1 MDPQDLTDDT
11 LVLSGF
17 TSGAFFAERYRL
29 EKLLGAGAM
38 GKVFSATD
46 TRTGNTVAIKVLH
59 PERARKEIVLERFR
73 REAEI
78 LRALGHGGI
87 VRVLDAGRSAEG
99 VDYLA
104 MELLEGRTLKATTQ
118 ADGPF
123 DPGAFLPILIQIC
136 DALDAAH
143 LQGVV
148 HRDLKPDNIFIVPSG
163 DVKVVDFGL
172 SRLGSTD
179 RITKTGVMIGTPRY
193 MAPEQIRSAK
203 DATARTDV
211 YACGVLTY
219 EALAGASPFP
229 AADQGQLLGCVME
242 GRVVPLTEARPGL
255 PASLEPVIGRAM
267 APNAKERFATM
278 GAFAEAFADAIGRTT
293 GRSSLVMDAAVDLFA
308 DAEETDGRRHAIE
321 DPFGLSPGAPQPGE
335 PARFT
340 APPDAPSTPSRVT
353 APTPAPPERPRRA
366 ALPWLLFA
374 LALVVV
380 SCSAAGLA
388 LGARGCQRFV
398 SERLAE

>member
-1 MDPQDLTDDT
+1 
-11 LVLSGF
+11 
-17 TSGAFFAERYRL
+17 
-29 EKLLGAGAM
+29 
-38 GKVFSATD
+38 
-46 TRTGNTVAIKVLH
+46 
-59 PERARKEIVLERFR
+59 
-73 REAEI
+73 
-78 LRALGHGGI
+78 
-87 VRVLDAGRSAEG
+87 
-99 VDYLA
+99 
-104 MELLEGRTLKATTQ
+104 
-118 ADGPF
+118 
-123 DPGAFLPILIQIC
+123 
-136 DALDAAH
+136 
-143 LQGVV
+143 
-148 HRDLKPDNIFIVPSG
+148 
-163 DVKVVDFGL
+163 
-172 SRLGSTD
+172 
-179 RITKTGVMIGTPRY
+179 
-193 MAPEQIRSAK
+193 
-203 DATARTDV
+203 
-211 YACGVLTY
+211 
-219 EALAGASPFP
+219 FP

-340 APPDAPSTPSRVT
+340 APPDAPTTPSRVT

-398 SERLAE
+398 SERFAE